1 MSITDVA
8 FVGTWAI
15 MLMLAIGLHEL
26 AARRRQAELV
36 ELVNLLATF
45 IGEQKK

>member
-1 MSITDVA
+1 MSLIVL
-8 FVGTWAI
+8 VVVI
-15 MLMLAIGLHEL
+15 LLLAGAQEM

-45 IGEQKK
+45 IGEQNPK

>member
-1 MSITDVA
+1 MSVIALV
-8 FVGTWAI
+8 VVI
-15 MLMLAIGLHEL
+15 LLLAGAQEL

-45 IGEQKK
+45 IGKQKKS